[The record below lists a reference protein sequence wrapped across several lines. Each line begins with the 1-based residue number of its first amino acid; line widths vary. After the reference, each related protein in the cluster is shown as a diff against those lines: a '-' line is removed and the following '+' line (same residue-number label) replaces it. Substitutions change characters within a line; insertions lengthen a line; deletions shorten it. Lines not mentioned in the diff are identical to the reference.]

1 MWREK
6 ICIILFA
13 AALAVFSLA
22 GFLTEPKTFSETEN
36 RFLEEKPE
44 FTIESLLNG
53 QYTKDYEA
61 FVTDQFVLRDQW
73 IRLKTVAER
82 LLLKQDINGVYFC
95 KDHYLME
102 KKDAAVFES
111 KQAKKNIEALISMGK
126 EKKEKFSPEHMQIV
140 LAPTASQVLYD
151 KLPPFS
157 APYDQTKVTGPIIK
171 AIGEAYVLDAKDVLL
186 PRKEEYIYYRTDHHW
201 TSLGAYYTY
210 CEWAERMGFVP
221 FDKKEFDIEMAE
233 DAFYGTLASKV
244 NVSLKPDEIFL
255 WKKKAASYTLAYD
268 MSDDIRHTLYDRD
281 ALAKRDKYKVFLGG
295 NYGLVQ
301 IDTSL
306 KNNRRLLVIKDSF
319 GNSFVPFACN
329 HFETSYVADLR
340 YLNINIDAFMEEMKI
355 TDLLVLYNTVNLC
368 QDKNVWKVNQ

>member
-82 LLLKQDINGVYFC
+82 LFLKQDINGVYFC

-111 KQAKKNIEALISMGK
+111 KQAKKNIEALISMGREK
-126 EKKEKFSPEHMQIV
+126 EEKFSPEHMQVV

-171 AIGEAYVLDAKDVLL
+171 AIGEEYVLDAKDVLL

-221 FDKKEFDIEMAE
+221 FGKKEFDIEMAE

-301 IDTSL
+301 IDTHL

-368 QDKNVWKVNQ
+368 QDKNVWKLN

>member
-111 KQAKKNIEALISMGK
+111 KQAKKNIEALISMGREK
-126 EKKEKFSPEHMQIV
+126 EEKFSPEHMQVV

-171 AIGEAYVLDAKDVLL
+171 AIGEEYVLDAKDVLL

-221 FDKKEFDIEMAE
+221 FGKKEFDIEMAE

-340 YLNINIDAFMEEMKI
+340 YLNISIDVFMEEMKI

>member
-82 LLLKQDINGVYFC
+82 LFLKQDINGVYFC

-111 KQAKKNIEALISMGK
+111 EQAKKNIEALISMGREK
-126 EKKEKFSPEHMQIV
+126 EEKFSPEHMQVV

-171 AIGEAYVLDAKDVLL
+171 AIGEEYVLDAKDVLL

-210 CEWAERMGFVP
+210 CEWAGRMGFVP

-255 WKKKAASYTLAYD
+255 WEKKDASYTLAYD

-301 IDTSL
+301 IDTGL

-329 HFETSYVADLR
+329 HFETAYVADLR
-340 YLNINIDAFMEEMKI
+340 YLNISIDVFMEEMKI

-368 QDKNVWKVNQ
+368 QDKNVWKLN

>member
-126 EKKEKFSPEHMQIV
+126 EKKEKFSPEHMQVV

-171 AIGEAYVLDAKDVLL
+171 AIGEAYVVDAKDVLL

-221 FDKKEFDIEMAE
+221 FGKKEFDIEMAE

-255 WKKKAASYTLAYD
+255 WEKKDASYTLAYD